1 MSEQRATIVAYIE
14 KGLHCFSIGQFEE
27 ARSFWNKALELDPHN
42 AQVQEFLQY
51 VSPQASATP
60 LSQPSAPAVSRVTPL
75 PPTSPRPTTPP
86 GGVPVTDGS
95 DSRWGVWPPLQAS
108 TGPVAPSLDEV
119 EEAWLPQEDD
129 LPWEDSTTSPPRGNP
144 GPRVPH
150 PGPPSEEHPP
160 FHRSGMPGSNS
171 GQFPRYS
178 QSGMHGR
185 PAPGTGQFE
194 AYRGQR
200 PTGPRGYSGPTH
212 SQHNMRGPQRHPSG
226 MYPTPS
232 GVHQHTPPSG
242 IHQAPPSGIHPAP
255 PSGFHPS
262 SPSLHGRSA
271 PSGVYPDNSSRR
283 GGQKPDLST
292 RFLPSLNQ
300 RQVNPNELLQEGSSN
315 QANIHDEWAAPADA
329 FSEVP
334 SSPSRVE
341 NSAMGSAPRTD
352 SGRSKEDLSTRY
364 LQTVSKKQ
372 QVAPEDLL
380 GEAPASSTSL
390 PGASTQSSASY
401 VSVDEFSAQNVR
413 GRDRSTRM
421 ISSVG
426 TGNISPDE
434 LKDLIG
440 EDTQDNPSP
449 FADGTPDTPLSNDMH
464 PAATGDSPSLLH
476 IQAVTGSIGDRS
488 TRNVPTIR
496 SGAAP
501 ADLVPGLSPDDPTE
515 VQPIPFGGEQ
525 NPIFGTSQA
534 SKSEDLST
542 RMFSPLPASPS
553 QLLPEDDFLDVELFG
568 EAGGEKQSAAPITQN
583 PRNKRSMGTKDSAFF
598 QEESLSTRLMEPVP
612 PQQDHPTIPADNEQ
626 PANDLDFLLGNDSFS
641 SLDVLPESN
650 DEPIDVFSED
660 SIEVVFVSE
669 EDKQQARVQSIE
681 PMGSGSFTTL
691 DRSSVPPSKPAITG
705 DPWGEAD
712 TGEFEVP
719 VSIGGPATSFET
731 AETGEFDEPG
741 KKSKQPIHVRK
752 RQNAFTTADTGE
764 FDEPREPVK
773 VRQGRMPMQRAQ
785 TSEVTAS
792 QSPVFVEKGTRLEQ
806 PPVPSITES
815 QRVPLDPDGPFE
827 PMSAPPSAHHNAFT
841 NDPATAET
849 MLAGQAVSQ
858 TGPIAVQR
866 KEDNVFEMPTSAQ
879 KDEPSLEDSGAG
891 DDLGILLSGIE
902 DLLAEEDFIGAKELL
917 DVAVQQAPENPK
929 IKILYQ
935 LCEKKVS
942 EIFRQDFHSLDET
955 PKIKINMGDIL
966 ALRLNH
972 RDGYILSQIDGM
984 TSIADLLAISG
995 FEEDELFMILGQ
1007 LVHRGVIDMT

>member
-60 LSQPSAPAVSRVTPL
+60 LSQPSAPAASRVTPL
-75 PPTSPRPTTPP
+75 PPTAPRPTTPP
-86 GGVPVTDGS
+86 GGTLAPDGN
-95 DSRWGVWPPLQAS
+95 DSRWGVWPPSQAN

-129 LPWEDSTTSPPRGNP
+129 LPWGDSKTSPPRGNP
-144 GPRVPH
+144 GARVPH
-150 PGPPSEEHPP
+150 SGPPSEEHPP
-160 FHRSGMPGSNS
+160 FHRSGMSGSNS

-178 QSGMHGR
+178 QSGMQGR

-194 AYRGQR
+194 SFRGQR

-226 MYPTPS
+226 MYQTPS
-232 GVHQHTPPSG
+232 GIHHAPPSG
-242 IHQAPPSGIHPAP
+242 IHQTP
-255 PSGFHPS
+255 PSGFHPN
-262 SPSLHGRSA
+262 SPSLHGRNA
-271 PSGVYPDNSSRR
+271 PSGVYPEGNPRR
-283 GGQKPDLST
+283 GANKPDLST

-315 QANIHDEWAAPADA
+315 QAEFHDEWAAPADA
-329 FSEVP
+329 FSEAP
-334 SSPSRVE
+334 SSPNRVE
-341 NSAMGSAPRTD
+341 NPAVGSAPQTS
-352 SGRSKEDLSTRY
+352 SGRNREDLTTRY
-364 LQTVSKKQ
+364 LQTVSKQQ

-380 GEAPASSTSL
+380 GEAPASSASL
-390 PGASTQSSASY
+390 SASSTQSSASY
-401 VSVDEFSAQNVR
+401 VSVDEFSSHSVK
-413 GRDRSTRM
+413 GKDRSTRM

-449 FADGTPDTPLSNDMH
+449 FSDGTPDTPLSNDSH

-515 VQPIPFGGEQ
+515 VQPVPFGGEQ
-525 NPIFGTSQA
+525 NPVFGTSQA

-553 QLLPEDDFLDVELFG
+553 QLLPDDDFLDVELFG
-568 EAGGEKQSAAPITQN
+568 ETEDKKQSSAPVTRN
-583 PRNKRSMGTKDSAFF
+583 PFPKPSMGTKDSAFF

-612 PQQDHPTIPADNEQ
+612 PRQDHPTIPAENEQ

-641 SLDVLPESN
+641 SLDVLPQSQ

-669 EDKQQARVQSIE
+669 EDKRQAQVQSIE
-681 PMGSGSFTTL
+681 PMDSGSFTTL
-691 DRSSVPPSKPAITG
+691 DQRPVPATSN

-719 VSIGGPATSFET
+719 MSLGAGAPVTSFET

-741 KKSKQPIHVRK
+741 KKSQPIQVRK
-752 RQNAFTTADTGE
+752 RPNAFATADTGE
-764 FDEPREPVK
+764 FEEPKEPVK
-773 VRQGRMPMQRAQ
+773 VRQGRTPMQRAQ

-849 MLAGQAVSQ
+849 MLAGKVVSQ
-858 TGPIAVQR
+858 TGPVAVKR

-879 KDEPSLEDSGAG
+879 KDEPSLEDSGVG

-955 PKIKINMGDIL
+955 PKIKLDVEDML

-1007 LVHRGVIDMT
+1007 LVHRGVIEMT